1 MATDY
6 TKLVMDQISEKV
18 SNLDPKYVSLI
29 IWMVSIA
36 IALLVCYTTFTIFRT
51 KSELKAKRYFLK
63 LTFSSKT
70 MEKSDLVLEFVTL
83 LSKLH
88 SLAKGGIVTFEI
100 HQNKY
105 KDIACYII
113 TAIRSDTLESITQEL
128 EQIKGV
134 NILSEVTDPI
144 LLIQKQCI
152 ETKLKPYVLKLSSSS
167 TFGNFKSD
175 TSVLIKSLIQNMRQL
190 DDQDFGSMVIAFRP
204 SFAQS
209 KIRGQIS
216 KLNFRAMRSG
226 KDYGIDHNLVKE
238 VKELET
244 KNVSSIFSLKISVIG
259 SRSFVVDNLAS
270 CFNLLSKENYLV
282 SKASKFNIPSLRYT
296 KAEDLFIPLNRGSY
310 GSYLN
315 CNELACLV
323 QLSDFGS
330 ENISKNTLTNTNQTT
345 ERSMTSFKDI

>member
-6 TKLVMDQISEKV
+6 TKMLLGQISEGA
-18 SNLDPKYVSLI
+18 SNLDPKYINLT
-29 IWMVSIA
+29 IWTVGITIA
-36 IALLVCYTTFTIFRT
+36 ILVCYTIFTVIRS
-51 KSELKAKRYFLK
+51 KKELRIKRYFLK
-63 LTFSSKT
+63 VTFSNKT

-88 SLAKGGIVTFEI
+88 SLAKGGIVTFEV
-100 HQNKY
+100 HQNKSQ
-105 KDIACYII
+105 DISCFII
-113 TAIRSDTLESITQEL
+113 TASRSDTLQSITQEL

-134 NILSEVTDPI
+134 YIVQDVVDPL

-152 ETKLKPYVLKLSSSS
+152 ETKFKPYALKLSSSS

-175 TSVLIKSLIQNMRQL
+175 TSIFIKSLIQNMRQL
-190 DDQDFGSMVIAFRP
+190 EDKDFGSIVFAFRP
-204 SFAQS
+204 RYAQS
-209 KIRGQIS
+209 KLRGQIS
-216 KLNFRAMRSG
+216 KLNFRAMKNG
-226 KDYGIDHNLVKE
+226 KEYGIDHNLVKE

-244 KNVSSIFSLKISVIG
+244 KNISAIFSVKISVIG

-270 CFNLLSKENYLV
+270 CFNLLSKENYFV
-282 SKASKFNIPSLRYT
+282 SKTSKFHFPSLRYT

-330 ENISKNTLTNTNQTT
+330 ENISKNTLTNTNQIV